1 MAKKTVLVALMSSVI
16 LSAGVTYTKKDRIK
30 DMQTMAT
37 AMQDIQNGFY
47 YNNFD
52 MIKVGAISLSNTI
65 DRVEPPLEE
74 IEEKD
79 VMTRYVNNK
88 VQITNRIKKKIN
100 RKIKTLLER
109 FKSGDPTQAI
119 QAYTKIARE
128 CMACHVQLRKW

>member
-1 MAKKTVLVALMSSVI
+1 MVKKTILVALMSSVI
-16 LSAGVTYTKKDRIK
+16 LSAGTYTKEDRIK
-30 DMQTMAT
+30 DMQIMAT

-52 MIKVGAISLSNTI
+52 MIKVGAFSLSDTI

-74 IEEKD
+74 LEEKD

-88 VQITNRIKKKIN
+88 VQITNGIKKKIN

-109 FKSGDPTQAI
+109 FQSGDPAQAI
-119 QAYTKIARE
+119 QAYTKIAKQ

>member
-1 MAKKTVLVALMSSVI
+1 MAKKIVMVALISSAI
-16 LSAGVTYTKKDRIK
+16 LSAGTYTKKDRIK
-30 DMQTMAT
+30 DMQIMAT

-65 DRVEPPLEE
+65 ERVEPPLEE
-74 IEEKD
+74 LEEKD

-88 VQITNRIKKKIN
+88 VQITNSIKRKIN
-100 RKIKTLLER
+100 KKIKTLLER
-109 FKSGDPTQAI
+109 FEKGDPTQAI
-119 QAYTKIARE
+119 QAYTKITKQ

>member
-1 MAKKTVLVALMSSVI
+1 MANKTILVALMSSVI
-16 LSAGVTYTKKDRIK
+16 LSAGTYTKQDRIK
-30 DMQTMAT
+30 DMQVMAT

-52 MIKVGAISLSNTI
+52 MIEIGATSLSDTI
-65 DRVEPPLEE
+65 NRVEPPLEE

-88 VQITNRIKKKIN
+88 VQITNKIQKNIN
-100 RKIKTLLER
+100 RKIKTLLQR
-109 FKSGDPTQAI
+109 FKDGDPTQAI
-119 QAYTKIARE
+119 QAYTKITKQ